1 MIDPFSKTKF
11 HPDLRLETWYPT
23 GVLDFALAAQMV
35 NHVGFDERILDEP
48 FNRFA
53 DLSGIT
59 EIHLK
64 FKELYDLAAE
74 RRETY
79 ALCPP
84 VKSAFLATT
93 AAAFGIARMFAM
105 LMEKTPIDV
114 QVFRDIDSAAEWL
127 GVPAQS
133 LREES

>member
-11 HPDLRLETWYPT
+11 HPDLRLETWHPT
-23 GVLDFALAAQMV
+23 GVLDFALATQIV
-35 NHVGFDERILDEP
+35 NHVGFEERVLDEP

-59 EIHLK
+59 EIHLN
-64 FKELYDLAAE
+64 FKMLSDLAAE
-74 RRETY
+74 RRAAY
-79 ALCPP
+79 ASRPP

-93 AAAFGIARMFAM
+93 AASFAISGMFAS
-105 LMEKTPIDV
+105 LRQESSVEVRI
-114 QVFRDIDSAAEWL
+114 FRDINSAAEWL

-133 LREES
+133 LREVT